1 MDKVASTTVSAAEG
15 SRVDGGSDQPEEPAD
30 MISIITFILHV
41 CDLRDGEENTV
52 RCDGN
57 EEGTSVDEEEC

>member
-1 MDKVASTTVSAAEG
+1 
-15 SRVDGGSDQPEEPAD
+15 

-57 EEGTSVDEEEC
+57 EEGTSVDEEER